1 MMRPGI
7 PMLLAVVLP
16 LVAPATIRSQT
27 DQRLDAAEL
36 AADAGD
42 VDRAREYL
50 RSWLDSEAAAR
61 PDADVGRALFL
72 RARLAENVDSA
83 AVDYLEAAVRG
94 DEEYAALARLR
105 LAQLRLTS
113 GQPALAAADL
123 ELLRADFPGSPLVP
137 ESWLWSGFA
146 LEVLGDDEVA
156 RARYRQELSGTLY
169 GAQDYGFQDGEAV
182 HRSPEN

>member
-94 DEEYAALARLR
+94 DEPEEGQQQVWAHHSTSYGRRGRRIPSEGLARGSRSPRCSPFR
-105 LAQLRLTS
+105 LWFRPL
-113 GQPALAAADL
+113 
-123 ELLRADFPGSPLVP
+123 GSPSAPGPITASTSPATAGKSSTV
-137 ESWLWSGFA
+137 GGGA
-146 LEVLGDDEVA
+146 T
-156 RARYRQELSGTLY
+156 RAVNMG
-169 GAQDYGFQDGEAV
+169 
-182 HRSPEN
+182 